1 MQNALPLAVFTAL
14 SWESAAV
21 RAALRQLRR
30 EDKRVWRGMAG
41 QREVV
46 VVTGG
51 IGPRR
56 TQLALARFQDTPL
69 SAVLSVGCAGALRA
83 DLVSGQLVLAP
94 DVRMYATGSQ
104 SQLDRFPTHSDLL
117 SQARAGAARADIPV
131 VDGPLLSSPRVL
143 LSSQEKAHHGRQ
155 AQAVAVEMESGV
167 HAAFAQARGLPFLP
181 LRVIL
186 DPLGMSLPAVT
197 GLTTPEGDIRP
208 LKAASRVLTH
218 PRSLP
223 VLFALGR
230 VRATAA
236 QAITRL
242 CRALLPVLHV
252 S

>member
-1 MQNALPLAVFTAL
+1 MQDALPLAVFTAL

-21 RAALRQLRR
+21 RAALCQLRR
-30 EDKRVWRGMAG
+30 EDKRVWRGVAG

-46 VVTGG
+46 VMTGG

-56 TQLALARFQDTPL
+56 TQLALERFRDTPL

-94 DVRMYATGSQ
+94 DIRMYAAGSQ
-104 SQLDRFPTHSDLL
+104 SQLDRFSTYPGFL
-117 SQARAGAARADIPV
+117 SQARAGAARVKISV
-131 VDGPLLSSPRVL
+131 VDGPLLSSPRAL
-143 LSSQEKAHHGRQ
+143 LSSQEKAYHGRRTR
-155 AQAVAVEMESGV
+155 AVAVEMESGV

-186 DPLGMSLPAVT
+186 DPLGMSLPAVK

-208 LKAASRVLTH
+208 LKAASQVLTH

-223 VLFALGR
+223 VLLALGR
-230 VRATAA
+230 VRATVA
-236 QAITRL
+236 QTITRL
-242 CRALLPVLHV
+242 CQALLPVLRV